1 MYCRALCKMGP
12 VYQLFGLVTLF
23 GIIASAFGNLNLYM
37 DANET
42 FRLLGITA
50 ELYYVRTGI
59 INNYALSF
67 NLPIPVKINT
77 LYFTWQSL
85 RIPPPEM
92 YYSMKITVDNPRAL
106 RQPAANIDGEGKVPN
121 TLSVFKIDFQ
131 CTGMLSTEVNV
142 NIQMNISI
150 FSASNLTV
158 LNFKRRKMCLKDD
171 SHLFR
176 ELSTPQP
183 NLFRG
188 QNLSSNFQQETKQ
201 QLSNTLGTSTHVF
214 YIAIGCACAFILL
227 IALAVA
233 VYYLNT
239 QKTGSRA
246 YAEKISMPQGVG
258 KCSNTMAAC
267 DTRPTCLK
275 CIMCACT
282 DRCSFY
288 ALSSDEVWDL
298 AESTYQSRK
307 KGPVCS
313 SSSQEDP
320 LHFQEASL
328 APLGMLPAPIREVS
342 MASSGALTL
351 PGGRKSSDAPVWE
364 GSAALPFCRKVV
376 NTCVD
381 TSSSQALTQQTQS
394 FLRADTPNKSITSS
408 SFRNYPRGISPIP
421 QLRGSE
427 LTLQE
432 MIRPQDV
439 KSVLAEIAIE
449 RSRISLSDVI
459 MEGTFGRIYRGTL
472 LSEDSSQYGENEF
485 GADQEIVVKTVTDQ
499 ARMDQVQ
506 LFLFESCMMK
516 GLVHQNIFPIIGA
529 TVDGLGQPLT
539 IYPYTSE
546 GNLKKFIQQCRTSEC
561 GSHYALSTQQLVY
574 IAIQIIRGIQFLHRK
589 KIIHKDISTRNCV
602 IDSDLSIRITDNAL
616 SRDLFPG
623 DYDCLG
629 DNENRPVKWLA
640 VEAIVER
647 RYSTAS
653 DVWAFGVTLWELMT
667 MGQQP
672 YGDIDSFEMAAYLQ
686 EGYRIAQ
693 PMNCPDE
700 LFAVMACCWAMNPD
714 ERPKFSQLLACL
726 HDFYTALGRYI

>member
-1 MYCRALCKMGP
+1 MYCGALCKMGP
-12 VYQLFGLVTLF
+12 VYHLFGFLALL
-23 GIIASAFGNLNLYM
+23 GIIARAYGNLNLYM

-85 RIPPPEM
+85 RIPPPDM

-106 RQPAANIDGEGKVPN
+106 RQPATNIDSEGTVPN

-183 NLFRG
+183 NLYRG
-188 QNLSSNFQQETKQ
+188 QNLSNNFQQETKQ
-201 QLSNTLGTSTHVF
+201 QLSSTLGTSTHVF

-246 YAEKISMPQGVG
+246 YAEKIS
-258 KCSNTMAAC
+258 
-267 DTRPTCLK
+267 
-275 CIMCACT
+275 
-282 DRCSFY
+282 
-288 ALSSDEVWDL
+288 
-298 AESTYQSRK
+298 
-307 KGPVCS
+307 
-313 SSSQEDP
+313 
-320 LHFQEASL
+320 
-328 APLGMLPAPIREVS
+328 
-342 MASSGALTL
+342 
-351 PGGRKSSDAPVWE
+351 
-364 GSAALPFCRKVV
+364 
-376 NTCVD
+376 D

-394 FLRADTPNKSITSS
+394 FLRADTPSKSITSS
-408 SFRNYPRGISPIP
+408 SFRNFPRGISPIP

-432 MIRPQDV
+432 MIKPQDV

-449 RSRISLSDVI
+449 RSRISLSDVL

-574 IAIQIIRGIQFLHRK
+574 IAIQIVRGIQFLHRK

-672 YGDIDSFEMAAYLQ
+672 YGDIDPFEMAAYLQ

-700 LFAVMACCWAMNPD
+700 LFAVMACCWATNPD